1 MAEEEKKKLTVKEKI
16 VNKIEDKTGIDIT
29 DKKDIKAVKK
39 WAKEHNPINNKTTL
53 PDGSEFKWKIKP
65 KLNNIE
71 NTKVELQWNKKFIDD
86 DVEITV
92 KINSQPIKLF
102 SPAGDDKFSAKFS
115 ATKKF

>member
-1 MAEEEKKKLTVKEKI
+1 MEEEKKKPKLKDKAVDF
-16 VNKIEDKTGIDIT
+16 IENKTGIDVT
-29 DKKDIKAVKK
+29 SKKDIKAVKNF
-39 WAKEHNPINNKTTL
+39 AKEHNPINNKTIL
-53 PDGSEFKWKIKP
+53 PDGSEFKWKVKP

-71 NTKVELQWNKKFIDD
+71 KTKVELQWNKKFIDD